1 MMEIGGKIFVVTLIL
16 ALIFAG
22 LGLFLLYLE
31 HKLNRLEKQ
40 IELLEQENYNPKSS
54 TVK

>member
-1 MMEIGGKIFVVTLIL
+1 MMEVGGKIFVVALIL

-31 HKLNRLEKQ
+31 RKLTRLEKQ
-40 IELLEQENYNPKSS
+40 IELLERENYDPKGSP
-54 TVK
+54 VN